1 MSSVDLYT
9 KFTKGG
15 ILNTNFFNGRLL
27 VAEDLTALQTAGAQQ
42 RQQLAR
48 ALGDG
53 VAYGLQVSLAPS
65 STPNAPVVRVT
76 KGLAFNRNGQ
86 AAAVSLD
93 FVDVALV
100 ITPDTPAADAGMFAE
115 CPPPQPFQQLT
126 NLGLYVFTVQP
137 SSDFQ
142 DRVTMVE
149 LNSSGMGSSCG
160 SKYVAEGVQ
169 FRLDPLQVTSGD
181 SSTVRGQVAA
191 LAAQLDPL
199 LAQLAN
205 LSGAAQSAFALTI
218 APMLSKFRNLVAHLC
233 FGTDTLARFPINIFP
248 GASGTSFPANYSVLD
263 DMRAAGLLTD
273 CEVPLALVYWTSSG
287 LVFLDDWAV
296 RRTLIPPAAS
306 AKWAPLLSP
315 RRITEGLAIFLQFQK
330 QVEELLVALPTTIT
344 STARAVDYFRFLPSL
359 GVLPST
365 GLKYLFGFDVGTFF
379 SGHTRTGPE
388 FIEGARLEALFSE
401 SMVYRPIDLSNQE
414 MLWLYLTRDDIQ
426 AIDASVGAP
435 PAPYTVFTN
444 GQMPS
449 WGAARFDLNYWNY
462 SNYF

>member
-137 SSDFQ
+137 SSDYQ

-169 FRLDPLQVTSGD
+169 FRFDPLQVTSGD

-248 GASGTSFPANYSVLD
+248 GASGTPFPANYSVLD

-315 RRITEGLAIFLQFQK
+315 RRIAEGLAIFLQFQK
-330 QVEELLVALPTTIT
+330 QVEDLRSNLPLTQLSSALGT
-344 STARAVDYFRFLPSL
+344 DYFRFLPAA
-359 GVLPST
+359 GFLPIGSISSSA
-365 GLKYLFGFDVGTFF
+365 GLDYVQFLKNNTYRNPV
-379 SGHTRTGPE
+379 HA
-388 FIEGARLEALFSE
+388 EGAVLDSLFLQSLAFPP
-401 SMVYRPIDLSNQE
+401 VDLNSQE
-414 MLWLYLTRDDIQ
+414 MVWLYWVRQNMQFVVT
-426 AIDASVGAP
+426 S
-435 PAPYTVFTN
+435 PANPSQQYMVLTN
-444 GQMPS
+444 GHIEFQ
-449 WGAARFDLNYWNY
+449 GCARYDLNYWDFANY
-462 SNYF
+462 D